1 MVCFSFRIY
10 RDRSHQVPGSFLKP
24 MQMSIE
30 LIRVENYHKT
40 YGETVAVAG
49 LSFHVEAGQILG
61 LIGPNGAGKTTTLRA
76 IAGIILPTEG
86 RLSVAGYDLATE
98 SVKAKQQLAYVP
110 DDPKLFESLT
120 PAEHLEFVAGAYQV
134 EEFSEK
140 AKALLELYELTEK
153 KDSLAQE
160 LSRGMRQKVA
170 VCCALLHDPV
180 AILFDEP
187 LTGLD
192 PRAIRTLKNS
202 IIEKSRQGA
211 AVIISSHLLALVEDM
226 CSHLL
231 ILDRG
236 RSRFWGTMAE
246 VRNRFDDLSADVSLE
261 EIFFRATEGD
271 AATVVPGS

>member
-1 MVCFSFRIY
+1 
-10 RDRSHQVPGSFLKP
+10 

-30 LIRVENYHKT
+30 LIRVEDYHKT

-61 LIGPNGAGKTTTLRA
+61 LVGPNGAGKTTTLRA

-134 EEFSEK
+134 EEYSEK
-140 AKALLELYELTEK
+140 AKTLLELYELTEK

-246 VRNRFDDLSADVSLE
+246 ARNSFDNLSADVSLE